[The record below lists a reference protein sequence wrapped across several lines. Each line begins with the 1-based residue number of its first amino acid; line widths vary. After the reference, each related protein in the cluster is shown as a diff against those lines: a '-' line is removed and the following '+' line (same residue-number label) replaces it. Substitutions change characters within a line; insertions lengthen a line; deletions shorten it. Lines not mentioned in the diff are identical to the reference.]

1 MIMVVGGTKEGSEIV
16 QALRDKNKIEEPYSE
31 FKTIYGETVSRGV
44 VFLQRGLNC
53 PMTAYLIRKYKV
65 RVLIDTIPIYFKG
78 ASTKAM
84 SACKM
89 TGVRYIK
96 IEPPAACLNE
106 KQNIYKAVNME
117 DACNKAMRFGKTIF
131 LNIGNNNLNIFTKRA
146 VLENKRI
153 IVRVSEQGALTNAL
167 KFGIERHDALLID
180 GIFSEAFS
188 IGLIKEYDVSVF
200 VTRDLGR
207 GNGTDHELSASAA
220 ENIPVVLLARPS
232 LNYPEIFSDYNKLLR
247 EIL

>member
-1 MIMVVGGTKEGSEIV
+1 MIMVVGDTKEGREIV
-16 QALRDKNKIEEPYSE
+16 QVLRDKNKIEEPYYE
-31 FKTIYGETVSRGV
+31 FRTIYGETISRGV

-53 PMTAYLIRKYKV
+53 PMTAHLIRKYKV

-78 ASTKAM
+78 ASTKVM

-96 IEPPAACLNE
+96 IEPPTACLIE
-106 KQNIYKAVNME
+106 KQNIYKVGNMAE
-117 DACNKAMRFGKTIF
+117 ACDKAMNIGKTIF

-146 VLENKRI
+146 ALENKRI

-167 KFGIERHDALLID
+167 KFGIERHDVLFIN
-180 GIFSEAFS
+180 GIFSEAFNR
-188 IGLIKEYDVSVF
+188 GLIKEYDISVF
-200 VTRDLGR
+200 VTRDLGS
-207 GNGTDHELSASAA
+207 GNGTDQELSAAAA

-232 LNYPEIFSDYNKLLR
+232 LSYPEIFFDYNKLLR